1 MSTGLHLLSG
11 PQGSLLSKHLKGRW
25 GPHVGI
31 ANLLKTNLKTIFFI
45 LLYLT
50 VALMLL
56 RGKSVLHYSKVKS
69 KGEKF
74 FLKSF
79 TISVSDALSVAQ
91 ACNITFICIY
101 IL

>member
-31 ANLLKTNLKTIFFI
+31 ANLLETNLKTIFFI

-50 VALMLL
+50 VAL
-56 RGKSVLHYSKVKS
+56 
-69 KGEKF
+69 
-74 FLKSF
+74 
-79 TISVSDALSVAQ
+79 
-91 ACNITFICIY
+91 
-101 IL
+101 ILFAR